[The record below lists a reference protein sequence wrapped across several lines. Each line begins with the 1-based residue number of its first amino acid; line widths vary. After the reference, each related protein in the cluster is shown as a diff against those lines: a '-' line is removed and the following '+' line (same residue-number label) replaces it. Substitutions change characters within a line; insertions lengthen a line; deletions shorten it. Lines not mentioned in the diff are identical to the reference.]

1 MSKNCTLEE
10 IAALLLA
17 QDKLVLCPHVSPDGD
32 ALGST
37 LALKMALEKAGKK
50 VTVMV
55 DDDVPKAFG
64 FLPQIDC
71 FVKPA
76 DSEVLEADLLVVLDA
91 SSLDRIGKV
100 AQAVKAKAVANID
113 HHISNTQFADYLYL
127 NTEAA
132 ATAEIL
138 CNLVEKLGITPDKDL
153 ATCLYTGIYTPDK
166 DLATC
171 LYTGIYTDC
180 GSFRYANT
188 TPGTMRAA
196 AKLLEYGARPNE
208 ISDALGT
215 NTRAN
220 IEMLGKVLQTLAF
233 YNDGKISMLE
243 INSDLYDKDVNTDN
257 FISFARY
264 IEGVDVAVLFKAVEP
279 AVTRVSMRSQDTDVA
294 AIALS
299 FGGGGHVRAAGCT
312 VKLPLEQAKAK
323 VLEAIGK
330 AL

>member
-50 VTVMV
+50 VAVMV

-76 DSEVLEADLLVVLDA
+76 GGEVLEADLLVVLDA

-138 CNLVEKLGITPDKDL
+138 CNLVEKFGI
-153 ATCLYTGIYTPDK
+153 TPDK

-233 YNDGKISMLE
+233 YNDGKISALE

-312 VKLPLEQAKAK
+312 VELPLEQAKAK

>member
-50 VTVMV
+50 VAVMV
-55 DDDVPKAFG
+55 DDDVHKAFG

-71 FVKPA
+71 FVKPS
-76 DSEVLEADLLVVLDA
+76 DDEVVEADLLVVLDA

-100 AQAVKAKAVANID
+100 AQAVKAKAIANID

-138 CNLVEKLGITPDKDL
+138 CNLVEKLGI
-153 ATCLYTGIYTPDK
+153 TPDK

-233 YNDGKISMLE
+233 YNDGKISTLE

-312 VKLPLEQAKAK
+312 VELPLEQAKAK

>member
-55 DDDVPKAFG
+55 DDDIPKAFG

-76 DSEVLEADLLVVLDA
+76 DGEVVEADLLVVLDA

-100 AQAVKAKAVANID
+100 AQAVKAKAIANID

-153 ATCLYTGIYTPDK
+153 ATCLYTGIYT
-166 DLATC
+166 
-171 LYTGIYTDC
+171 DC

-188 TPGTMRAA
+188 TPGTMRSA

-233 YNDGKISMLE
+233 YNDGKISTLE

-312 VKLPLEQAKAK
+312 VELPLEQAKAK
-323 VLEAIGK
+323 VMEAIVK

>member
-76 DSEVLEADLLVVLDA
+76 DDEVLEADLLVVLDA

-153 ATCLYTGIYTPDK
+153 ATCLYTGIYT
-166 DLATC
+166 
-171 LYTGIYTDC
+171 DC

-233 YNDGKISMLE
+233 YNDGKISTLE

-312 VKLPLEQAKAK
+312 VELPLEQAKAK

>member
-76 DSEVLEADLLVVLDA
+76 NDEVAEADLLVVLDA

-153 ATCLYTGIYTPDK
+153 ATCLYTGIYT
-166 DLATC
+166 
-171 LYTGIYTDC
+171 DC

-233 YNDGKISMLE
+233 YNDGKISTLE
-243 INSDLYDKDVNTDN
+243 INTDLYDKDVNTDN

-312 VKLPLEQAKAK
+312 VELPLEQAKAK

>member
-55 DDDVPKAFG
+55 GDDVPEAFG

-76 DSEVLEADLLVVLDA
+76 DGEVVEADLLVVLDA

-153 ATCLYTGIYTPDK
+153 ATCLYTGIYT
-166 DLATC
+166 
-171 LYTGIYTDC
+171 DC

-196 AKLLEYGARPNE
+196 AKLLEYGVRPNE

-233 YNDGKISMLE
+233 YNDGKISTLE

-294 AIALS
+294 EIALS

-312 VKLPLEQAKAK
+312 VELPLEQAKAK

>member
-76 DSEVLEADLLVVLDA
+76 DGEVVEADLLVVLDA

-153 ATCLYTGIYTPDK
+153 ATCLYTGIYT
-166 DLATC
+166 
-171 LYTGIYTDC
+171 DC

-233 YNDGKISMLE
+233 YNDGKISTLE
-243 INSDLYDKDVNTDN
+243 INRDLYDKDVNTDN

-312 VKLPLEQAKAK
+312 VELPLEQAKAK

>member
-50 VTVMV
+50 VMVMV

-76 DSEVLEADLLVVLDA
+76 DGEVVEADLLVVLDA

-153 ATCLYTGIYTPDK
+153 ATCLYTGIYT
-166 DLATC
+166 
-171 LYTGIYTDC
+171 DC

-233 YNDGKISMLE
+233 YNDGKISTLE

-312 VKLPLEQAKAK
+312 VELPLEQAKVK

>member
-37 LALKMALEKAGKK
+37 LALKMAMEKAGKK

-76 DSEVLEADLLVVLDA
+76 GGEVVEADLLVVLDA

-100 AQAVKAKAVANID
+100 AQTVKAKAVANID

-138 CNLVEKLGITPDKDL
+138 CNLVEKLGI
-153 ATCLYTGIYTPDK
+153 TPDK

-233 YNDGKISMLE
+233 YNDGKISTLE

-312 VKLPLEQAKAK
+312 VELPLEQAKAK

>member
-10 IAALLLA
+10 IAGLLLGHSTF
-17 QDKLVLCPHVSPDGD
+17 VLCPHVSPDGD

-37 LALKMALEKAGKK
+37 LAMKIALEKAGKK

-71 FVKPA
+71 FVKPNA
-76 DSEVLEADLLVVLDA
+76 ETPVEADLLVVLDA

-100 AQAVKAKAVANID
+100 AQAVKAKAVVNID
-113 HHISNTQFADYLYL
+113 HHISNTEYADYLYL

-132 ATAEIL
+132 ATGEIL
-138 CNLVEKLGITPDKDL
+138 CSLIEKLGITPDKEL
-153 ATCLYTGIYTPDK
+153 ATCLYT
-166 DLATC
+166 A
-171 LYTGIYTDC
+171 IYTDC
-180 GSFRYANT
+180 GSFRFANT
-188 TPGTMRAA
+188 TPATMRAA

-215 NTRAN
+215 HTRAN
-220 IEMLGKVLQTLAF
+220 IEMLGKVLQTLSF
-233 YNDGKISMLE
+233 YNDGAVSCIE
-243 INSDLYDKDVNTDN
+243 INRDLYDKEVNTDN

-264 IEGVDVAVLFKAVEP
+264 IEGVDVAVLFKAVEQD
-279 AVTRVSMRSQDTDVA
+279 VTRVSMRSQKTDVA
-294 AIALS
+294 AVALS
-299 FGGGGHVRAAGCT
+299 FGGGGHIRAAGCT
-312 VKLPLEQAKAK
+312 VQAPLEEAKQQ
-323 VLEAIGK
+323 VLEAIGR

>member
-50 VTVMV
+50 VMVMV

-76 DSEVLEADLLVVLDA
+76 DGEVVEADLLVVLDA

-100 AQAVKAKAVANID
+100 AQAVKAKVVANID

-138 CNLVEKLGITPDKDL
+138 CNLVEKLGI
-153 ATCLYTGIYTPDK
+153 TPDK

-233 YNDGKISMLE
+233 YNDGKISTLE

-312 VKLPLEQAKAK
+312 VELPLEQAKAK

-330 AL
+330 VL

>member
-50 VTVMV
+50 VAVMV

-76 DSEVLEADLLVVLDA
+76 DGEVVEADLLVVLDA

-153 ATCLYTGIYTPDK
+153 ATCLYTGIYT
-166 DLATC
+166 
-171 LYTGIYTDC
+171 DC

-233 YNDGKISMLE
+233 YNDGKISTLE

-294 AIALS
+294 EIALS

-312 VKLPLEQAKAK
+312 VELPLEQAKAK

>member
-55 DDDVPKAFG
+55 DDAVMVDDDVPKAFG

-76 DSEVLEADLLVVLDA
+76 GGEVVEADLLVVLDA

-153 ATCLYTGIYTPDK
+153 ATCLYTGIY
-166 DLATC
+166 
-171 LYTGIYTDC
+171 YTGIYTDC

-233 YNDGKISMLE
+233 YNDGKISTLE

-279 AVTRVSMRSQDTDVA
+279 AVTRVSMRSQETDVA

-312 VKLPLEQAKAK
+312 VELPLEQAKAK

>member
-55 DDDVPKAFG
+55 DDDVPNAFG

-76 DSEVLEADLLVVLDA
+76 DTEVVEADLLVVLDA

-138 CNLVEKLGITPDKDL
+138 CNLVEKLGIM
-153 ATCLYTGIYTPDK
+153 PDK

-233 YNDGKISMLE
+233 YNDGKISTLE

-299 FGGGGHVRAAGCT
+299 FDGGGHVRAAGCT
-312 VKLPLEQAKAK
+312 VELPLEQAKAK

>member
-17 QDKLVLCPHVSPDGD
+17 QDKMVLCPHVSPDGD

-76 DSEVLEADLLVVLDA
+76 DGEVVEADLLVVLDA

-153 ATCLYTGIYTPDK
+153 ATCLYTGIYT
-166 DLATC
+166 
-171 LYTGIYTDC
+171 DC

-233 YNDGKISMLE
+233 YNDGKISTLE

-312 VKLPLEQAKAK
+312 VELPLEQAKAK

>member
-17 QDKLVLCPHVSPDGD
+17 QDKVVLCPHVSPDGD

-76 DSEVLEADLLVVLDA
+76 DGEVVEADLLVVLDA

-100 AQAVKAKAVANID
+100 AQAVKAKAIANID

-138 CNLVEKLGITPDKDL
+138 CNLVEKLGI
-153 ATCLYTGIYTPDK
+153 TPDK

-233 YNDGKISMLE
+233 YNDGKISTLE

-312 VKLPLEQAKAK
+312 VELPLEQAKAK

>member
-17 QDKLVLCPHVSPDGD
+17 QDKFVLCPHVSPDGD

-55 DDDVPKAFG
+55 DDDVPDAFG

-71 FVKPA
+71 FTKPA
-76 DSEVLEADLLVVLDA
+76 EGEVTEADLLVVLDA
-91 SSLDRIGKV
+91 SSLDRIGSV
-100 AQAVKAKAVANID
+100 AQAVKAGAVVNID

-153 ATCLYTGIYTPDK
+153 ATCLYTGIYT
-166 DLATC
+166 
-171 LYTGIYTDC
+171 DC
-180 GSFRYANT
+180 GSFRFGNT
-188 TPGTMRAA
+188 TPATMRAA

-215 NTRAN
+215 HTRAN
-220 IEMLGKVLQTLAF
+220 IEMLGKVLQTLTF
-233 YNDGKISMLE
+233 YNDGAVSTIE
-243 INSDLYDKDVNTDN
+243 INSDLYDKDINTDN

-279 AVTRVSMRSQDTDVA
+279 AVTRVSMRSQSTDVA

-299 FGGGGHVRAAGCT
+299 FGGGGHIRAAGCT
-312 VKLPLEQAKAK
+312 VELPLAEAKQK
-323 VLEAIGK
+323 VLDAIGK

>member
-71 FVKPA
+71 FVKP
-76 DSEVLEADLLVVLDA
+76 DDGEVVEADLLVVLDA

-153 ATCLYTGIYTPDK
+153 ATCLYTGIYT
-166 DLATC
+166 
-171 LYTGIYTDC
+171 DC

-233 YNDGKISMLE
+233 YNDGKISTLE

-299 FGGGGHVRAAGCT
+299 FGGGGHIRAAGCT
-312 VKLPLEQAKAK
+312 VELPLEQAKSK

>member
-50 VTVMV
+50 VTIMV

-71 FVKPA
+71 FVKP
-76 DSEVLEADLLVVLDA
+76 DNGEVLEADLLVVLDA

-153 ATCLYTGIYTPDK
+153 ATCLYTGIYT
-166 DLATC
+166 
-171 LYTGIYTDC
+171 DC

-233 YNDGKISMLE
+233 YNDGKISTLE

-299 FGGGGHVRAAGCT
+299 FGGGGHIRAAGCT
-312 VKLPLEQAKAK
+312 VELPLEQAKAK

>member
-17 QDKLVLCPHVSPDGD
+17 QDKLVLCQHVSPDGD

-50 VTVMV
+50 VAVMV

-76 DSEVLEADLLVVLDA
+76 DGEVVEADLLVVLDA

-153 ATCLYTGIYTPDK
+153 ATCLYTGIYT
-166 DLATC
+166 
-171 LYTGIYTDC
+171 DC

-233 YNDGKISMLE
+233 YNDGKISTLE

-294 AIALS
+294 EIALS

-312 VKLPLEQAKAK
+312 VELPLEQAKAK

>member
-64 FLPQIDC
+64 FLPQINC

-76 DSEVLEADLLVVLDA
+76 NGEVVEADLLVVLDA

-100 AQAVKAKAVANID
+100 AQAVKAKAIANID

-138 CNLVEKLGITPDKDL
+138 CNLVEKLGI
-153 ATCLYTGIYTPDK
+153 TPDK

-233 YNDGKISMLE
+233 YNDGKISTLE
-243 INSDLYDKDVNTDN
+243 INRDLYDKDVNTDN

-312 VKLPLEQAKAK
+312 VELPLEQAKAK

>member
-76 DSEVLEADLLVVLDA
+76 GGEVVEADLLVVLDA

-100 AQAVKAKAVANID
+100 AQTVKAKAVANID

-153 ATCLYTGIYTPDK
+153 ATCLYTGIYT
-166 DLATC
+166 
-171 LYTGIYTDC
+171 DC

-188 TPGTMRAA
+188 TPCTMRAA

-233 YNDGKISMLE
+233 YNDGKISTLE

-312 VKLPLEQAKAK
+312 VELPLEQAKAK